1 MLLPKKGKEEER
13 KKTSGKKDSL
23 FKEGKEKET
32 KKWGHSVT
40 QSWTEQRET
49 KDSDISTRP
58 AIPCIF
64 TLHSTKCSEM

>member
-1 MLLPKKGKEEER
+1 MLLLKKGKEEER

-32 KKWGHSVT
+32 KWGHSVT

-58 AIPCIF
+58 AVPCIF
-64 TLHSTKCSEM
+64 LHYVH